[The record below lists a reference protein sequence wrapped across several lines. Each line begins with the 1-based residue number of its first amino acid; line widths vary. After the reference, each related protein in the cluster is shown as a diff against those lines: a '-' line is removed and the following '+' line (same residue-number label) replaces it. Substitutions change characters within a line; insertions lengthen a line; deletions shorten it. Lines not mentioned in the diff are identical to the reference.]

1 MAPARKERIAR
12 NESAFR
18 DLNERLEESVQRRSS
33 KDDRGGFV
41 CECGDEDCE
50 EIVRLTIA
58 EYEEIRDDSRLFFV
72 VPRHEME
79 EAEDVVRRGDGYFV
93 VRKHVDVAAIAERA
107 DPREPS

>member
-1 MAPARKERIAR
+1 MASARKKRIAR

-33 KDDRGGFV
+33 EDDRGGFV

-50 EIVRLTIA
+50 AIVRLTIA
-58 EYEEIRDDSRLFFV
+58 EYEEIRDDSRLFFA
-72 VPRHEME
+72 VPGHEMA
-79 EAEDVVRRGDGYFV
+79 EAEDVVRRGEEYV
-93 VRKHVDVAAIAERA
+93 LVRKHIDVAAIADRT